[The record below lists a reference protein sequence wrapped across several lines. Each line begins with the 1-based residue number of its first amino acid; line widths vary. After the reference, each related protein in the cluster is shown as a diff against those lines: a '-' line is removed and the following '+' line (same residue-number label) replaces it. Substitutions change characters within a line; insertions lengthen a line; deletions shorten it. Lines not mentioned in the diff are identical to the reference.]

1 MKIFSIHISSIVL
14 FFLYL
19 TSCHNSTD
27 RTVIYSRDYG
37 FGEAHDCTP
46 AALKMVEAA
55 KEIPN
60 SKIVIERGTYHFYP
74 DKAYEKFSHITNHD
88 DGLRSTPFPLIDFS
102 GIEIEADSANFIF
115 HGIILPVIIENSKN
129 VKLSGFSIDWE
140 IPLHSEVRVISVDEL
155 NHTFDIEISSDTP
168 YELRNKELFFLKE
181 GYEHNLE
188 RSICWDPSTMA
199 VAYNTWAVT
208 PLTMQEPATV
218 RFAEAIKYQPDNGLG
233 SWHVGAWY
241 GSRELQNSLKAEEL
255 KPGLIRLSGHRKAL
269 PKVGNIIVAKG
280 QNGYNRLAPAIH
292 IRNAKDVELKNLT
305 VHHAGGM
312 GLIAERS
319 ENITLHHFNVSLREG
334 SGRML
339 TTTADAT
346 HFNNCRGLIRISNC
360 LFENMLDDGTNIHG
374 VYGIVDEIIDKH
386 TIGLK
391 LGHFQQLGFD
401 FARTGDNIGFIEEGD
416 SFFPYF
422 EAEVVSVQKLNK
434 SQFIIEFNEKLD
446 SRLEVGHLM
455 DNLDWYPKVELVN
468 NIVRN
473 NRARGFLLNTH
484 KGGICEGNYFSTM
497 DEAISLHSNFGGYW
511 YEAGIAGEL
520 RIRNN
525 VFADCVY
532 GGRERAVI
540 NFGSDHSEDE
550 YVFKKI
556 SIEENEF
563 RTFDPMILNPEKVDT
578 LIVRNNTISRSESYP
593 LLFGENP
600 VIRINDVNYALISGN
615 SVENYDQYNLIVA
628 DSLSIPNLHQQNN
641 NWNND

>member
-1 MKIFSIHISSIVL
+1 MKEISIRIS
-14 FFLYL
+14 FFLFIFYL
-19 TSCHNSTD
+19 IGCNTSTD
-27 RTVIYSRDYG
+27 ETIFYSKDYG
-37 FGEAHDCTP
+37 FGDAHDCTP
-46 AALKMVEAA
+46 AALKMIEAA
-55 KEIPN
+55 KKIPN

-102 GIEIEADSANFIF
+102 GIEIEADSADFIF

-129 VKLSGFSIDWE
+129 VTLSGFSIDWE
-140 IPLHSEVRVISVDEL
+140 IPLHSEVKVVSVDEL

-188 RSICWDPSTMA
+188 RSICWNASTMA
-199 VAYNTWAVT
+199 VAYNTWSVT
-208 PLTMQEPATV
+208 PLTMTEPSTV
-218 RFAEAIKYQPDNGLG
+218 RFNDSIKYQPDNGLA
-233 SWHVGAWY
+233 SWHVGAWF
-241 GSRELQNSLKAEEL
+241 GNRELQNSLEAEEL
-255 KPGLIRLSGHRKAL
+255 EPGLIRLSGHRKAL
-269 PKVGNIIVAKG
+269 PEVGNIIVAKG

-312 GLIAERS
+312 GLIAESS
-319 ENITLHHFNVSLREG
+319 ENITLNRFNVALREG

-374 VYGIVDEIIDKH
+374 VYGIVDEIINEC
-386 TIGLK
+386 TIGLR
-391 LGHFQQLGFD
+391 LGHFQQFGFD
-401 FARTGDNIGFIEEGD
+401 FARPGDKIGFIEEGV
-416 SFFPYF
+416 SFFPLF
-422 EAEVVSVQKLNK
+422 NAEVAAIRKINK
-434 SQFIIEFNEKLD
+434 SHFIITFKEELD
-446 SRLEVGHLM
+446 SRIKVGHLM
-455 DNLDWYPKVELVN
+455 DNLDWYPEVELVN

-497 DEAISLHSNFGGYW
+497 DEAISLHTNFGGYW

-520 RIRNN
+520 RIMNN
-525 VFADCVY
+525 TFADCVY

-540 NFGSDHSEDE
+540 NFGSDHSEDKII
-550 YVFKKI
+550 FKKI
-556 SIEENEF
+556 SIEGNEF
-563 RTFDPMILNPEKVDT
+563 RTFDPLILNPEKVDT
-578 LIVRNNTISRSESYP
+578 LVVRNNRISRSGSYP
-593 LLFGENP
+593 LLFRENP
-600 VIRINDVNYALISGN
+600 IFSINNVNYALFSGN
-615 SVENYDQYNLIVA
+615 SIENYDQHKLIVA
-628 DSLSIPNLHQQNN
+628 DSISLLNLHQRNN